1 MNTFGRWARWGAMLA
16 VSAGMLIGGCASA
29 QQKPD
34 ADTTATEPAKAATS
48 TSATA
53 TVPQLAYRPSRDAT
67 AVIEI
72 TDTGALRF
80 FNADSG
86 KRLLSCQLCSAALE
100 EKYGPKCE
108 RAVQT
113 RTPICQGSADATIF
127 NLEQVAVT
135 RGRVNP
141 YCMVFYSGG
150 RMVQGPCICKIGET
164 VPAGIVCS
172 KWIP

>member
-1 MNTFGRWARWGAMLA
+1 MNTFGKWARWAAMLA
-16 VSAGMLIGGCASA
+16 VSGELLIGGCASA
-29 QQKPD
+29 QQKPETGAAAP
-34 ADTTATEPAKAATS
+34 ADPTQGS
-48 TSATA
+48 TSPTP

-141 YCMVFYSGG
+141 FCMVFYSGG
-150 RMVQGPCICKIGET
+150 RMVQGPCICKVGET
-164 VPAGIVCS
+164 VPPGIVCA